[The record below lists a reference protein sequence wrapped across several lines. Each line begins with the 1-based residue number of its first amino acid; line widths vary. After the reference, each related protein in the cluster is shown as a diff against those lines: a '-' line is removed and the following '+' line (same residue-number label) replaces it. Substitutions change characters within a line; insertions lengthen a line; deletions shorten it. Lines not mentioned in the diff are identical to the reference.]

1 MNLLV
6 GLGLLLA
13 LHAAPTGAPT
23 PEEERLFAEGLRA
36 FDAGD
41 GRAAETAWKQGYSL
55 RRDPAFL
62 VRIGEAQEKA
72 GAPQEAAESYRRYLR
87 EAPAAADRAEIEQRL
102 IRLTPGLPA
111 GPGASGK
118 TTNQD
123 QTGTPSPKPS
133 PSPSPSPTPALP
145 ENQSPATQPPGVIP
159 APAIPPA
166 VDPEFQRRP
175 VRGQEAPSG
184 WNVYNATAWISLA
197 ATVVLL
203 GTAGFYG
210 ASAAS
215 KKDDVNRLI
224 TYRDPDTGAPI
235 EYQSVAAQY
244 QSAVDEGRH
253 DDHGAKVFLLTAA
266 GTAAVATTF
275 FIINGLRESPA
286 GVAMAPD
293 ERGRNLAVV
302 GSWRWRF

>member
-6 GLGLLLA
+6 GLGLLVA
-13 LHAAPTGAPT
+13 LHAAPAGAPT

-72 GAPQEAAESYRRYLR
+72 GAPQEATESYRRYLR

-111 GPGASGK
+111 PGRKA
-118 TTNQD
+118 TNQD
-123 QTGTPSPKPS
+123 QPGIPS
-133 PSPSPSPTPALP
+133 PSPLPTPTPALP
-145 ENQSPATQPPGVIP
+145 ENQAPATTPPGGVVP
-159 APAIPPA
+159 AAAVPPA

-175 VRGQEAPSG
+175 VRGQQEPSG

-224 TYRDPDTGAPI
+224 TFRDPDTGAPL

-244 QSAVDEGRH
+244 QGAVDEGRH
-253 DDHGAKVFLLTAA
+253 DDHVAKVFLLTAA

-275 FIINGLRESPA
+275 FIINGVRESPA
-286 GVAMAPD
+286 AVAVAPD

>member
-87 EAPAAADRAEIEQRL
+87 EAPDAADRVEIEQRL

-111 GPGASGK
+111 YGPGPHAK
-118 TTNQD
+118 TANQD
-123 QTGTPSPKPS
+123 QGAIPSPT
-133 PSPSPSPTPALP
+133 PTPALP
-145 ENQSPATQPPGVIP
+145 ENQSPATAPPGVVP
-159 APAIPPA
+159 AAAVPPA
-166 VDPEFQRRP
+166 VDPEFERRAA
-175 VRGQEAPSG
+175 RGQQEPSG
-184 WNVYNATAWISLA
+184 WNAYNATAWISLA

-235 EYQSVAAQY
+235 EYQSV
-244 QSAVDEGRH
+244 
-253 DDHGAKVFLLTAA
+253 
-266 GTAAVATTF
+266 
-275 FIINGLRESPA
+275 
-286 GVAMAPD
+286 
-293 ERGRNLAVV
+293 
-302 GSWRWRF
+302 

>member
-1 MNLLV
+1 MNVLV
-6 GLGLLLA
+6 ALGLLLA
-13 LHAAPTGAPT
+13 LHAAPMGAPT

-87 EAPAAADRAEIEQRL
+87 EAPDAADRAEIEQRL

-111 GPGASGK
+111 TGPGSQSK
-118 TTNQD
+118 TANPD
-123 QTGTPSPKPS
+123 QGSIPSPTPT
-133 PSPSPSPTPALP
+133 PTPALP
-145 ENQSPATQPPGVIP
+145 ENQWPAKAPPGVVP
-159 APAIPPA
+159 AAAVPPA
-166 VDPEFQRRP
+166 VDPEIQRRP
-175 VRGQEAPSG
+175 ARGQQEPSG

-197 ATVVLL
+197 ATVALL

-215 KKDDVNRLI
+215 KKDDVNRLV

-235 EYQSVAAQY
+235 EYQSVAARY
-244 QSAVDEGRH
+244 QSAVDEGHH
-253 DDHGAKVFLLTAA
+253 DDHMAKVFLLTAA

-286 GVAMAPD
+286 GVAVAPD

-302 GSWRWRF
+302 GSWSWRF